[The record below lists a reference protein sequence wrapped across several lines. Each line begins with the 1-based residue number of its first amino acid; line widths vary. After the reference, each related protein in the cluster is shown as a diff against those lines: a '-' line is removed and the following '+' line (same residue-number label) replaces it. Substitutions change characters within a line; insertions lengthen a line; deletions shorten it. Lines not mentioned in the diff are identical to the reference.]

1 MSNKKWKLS
10 FGLPSNIE
18 LGLVVLAFLF
28 FILFD
33 SAQNI
38 GQGALFYGGNPFTV
52 ITWYGLSAVL
62 AWWIFFAS
70 YNIVMFIV
78 FGRALRSR
86 KTSYKYDVIFGIISF
101 VGLIFILGAG
111 VGAFY
116 FKPEEGIPYFLNIA
130 QISIYHFGVFCQL
143 VALTYFIITQ

>member
-1 MSNKKWKLS
+1 MMRKKWKLS

-18 LGLVVLAFLF
+18 LGLVVIAFLAFIVMDASQNLF
-28 FILFD
+28 
-33 SAQNI
+33 
-38 GQGALFYGGNPFTV
+38 QGALFYGGNPFTV
-52 ITWYGLSAVL
+52 MTWWGLSAVL
-62 AWWIFFAS
+62 SWWIFFAL
-70 YNIVMFIV
+70 YNVMMFIV

-116 FKPEEGIPYFLNIA
+116 FKPEEGIPYFLNIS
-130 QISIYHFGVFCQL
+130 QITVYHFGILCQL
-143 VALTYFIITQ
+143 VALAYFIITE